1 MNITVAE
8 MKVNLSEIL
17 RRAAK
22 GEEISVTKHGKP
34 YVKIAADRPKKPKLP
49 RVGAF
54 EGEFTLPDDF
64 DDIPT
69 GFEEYSK

>member
-22 GEEISVTKHGKP
+22 GEDISVIKHGKP
-34 YVKIAADRPKKPKLP
+34 YVKIAADKPAKKKSLHG
-49 RVGAF
+49 VWKGKF
-54 EGEFTLPDDF
+54 VVPDDF
-64 DDIPT
+64 DELGPEWDKYIQ
-69 GFEEYSK
+69 